1 MFCIWLNFLSTLAI
15 FPVYQFDIQRSCDE
29 FVISEAW
36 YNDILVFLTFNVLV
50 TIGNML
56 PKLIKVPGP
65 KFIAIP
71 VILRAIIVFVF
82 FALCNYVPEGVDR
95 SKTIIPVLI
104 KNDWVYWFGSAL
116 SPLAFGYFTSLLMM
130 YTPMYV
136 LSFITITINYFIKF
150 KYLKKLKAS
159 RSRTRWYS

>member
-15 FPVYQFDIQRSCDE
+15 FPVYQFDIQRSYDE

-116 SPLAFGYFTSLLMM
+116 SPLAFGYFTSLLLM

-136 LSFITITINYFIKF
+136 LSFITITIN
-150 KYLKKLKAS
+150 
-159 RSRTRWYS
+159 